1 MTLLTFIASIAGTVL
16 SLERINQRV
25 GRYWLN
31 WAVFVFSVVMMFA
44 AINTGASHENQ
55 LEPSGVLDRRKLGN
69 TGEVIR

>member
-1 MTLLTFIASIAGTVL
+1 MTLLTFIASIVGTVL

-25 GRYWLN
+25 GRYWFN

-55 LEPSGVLDRRKLGN
+55 LEPSGVLDRRELGN